1 MPEQEQLHLTEHLAE
16 LRKRLIITLSTF
28 MVALCGAF
36 VYVADIYRWLTRD
49 LETKLQTL
57 GPTDVI
63 WVYLMIAG
71 VFAIAVT
78 IPVAGYQV
86 WKFIAPGLRPSERRA
101 SLAFIPALAVL
112 FIVGLSFGYFVIY
125 PMVLAFLNSLA
136 GDSFQLNYTAEKYF
150 RFMINMTVPFGV
162 LFEMP
167 VVIMFL
173 TTLGIL
179 NPNRLAKARKMAY
192 FLLTVTAVTITP
204 PDIVSDV
211 LVIVPLFLLYEI
223 SVGLSRVVYRRREAR
238 LAASEDGAAAD

>member
-1 MPEQEQLHLTEHLAE
+1 MSDQELYLTEHLAE
-16 LRKRLIITLSTF
+16 LRKRLLITLSTF
-28 MVALCGAF
+28 LVALCGAF
-36 VYVADIYRWLTRD
+36 VYVEKIFLWLTRD

-78 IPVAGYQV
+78 IPVIDYQV
-86 WKFIAPGLRPSERRA
+86 WKFVAPGLRQNERRA

-112 FIVGLSFGYFVIY
+112 FVAGLAFGYFIIY
-125 PMVLAFLNSLA
+125 PMVLSFLNSLA

-150 RFMINMTVPFGV
+150 HFMINMTVPFGV

-167 VVIMFL
+167 AVIMFL
-173 TTLGIL
+173 TSLGIL
-179 NPNRLAKARKMAY
+179 NPVRLAKARKMAY
-192 FLLTVTAVTITP
+192 LLLTVTAVTITP

-223 SVGLSRVVYRRREAR
+223 NVALSRIVYNRQEAK
-238 LAASEDGAAAD
+238 LAAEKQE